1 MQPKGSIVVEC
12 GNALLKN
19 GYKLKILNTINFSK
33 SMHYN
38 PFAYVHSEKDILK
51 LVTTLMSNTK
61 GDGSGGDPFWEKS
74 ERLLLTA
81 LIAYL
86 HYEAPKEEQNFAT
99 LLEMLNTM
107 QVSEDDEDFQNPV
120 DLLFEDL
127 ARKKSN
133 SFAGRQYKLYKL
145 AAGYAPN
152 SGKSILGNFIQKLY
166 PENSVSNLSLGELGG
181 KFETESLLYSR
192 INISL
197 DLPQEVLNASA
208 VSKLKRITGGDSI
221 EIQRKNQG
229 ALKLDHNMKFL
240 FATNFPLRI
249 ESNDP
254 AFLDRIIF
262 LPFMNSVPKE
272 ERDPNLAKKL
282 WKERDAIVTKALQY
296 ARKLMKQGWQ
306 FPPIPD
312 VDCMRGIQRKNSMDY
327 LKEFLENHCE
337 MGDYNYFTATSDLR
351 RAYEAYCDENGTC
364 PCSATAFNKYM
375 EQAGGVRD
383 RKRLTASENPVWG
396 FYGIRLRP

>member
-1 MQPKGSIVVEC
+1 M
-12 GNALLKN
+12 
-19 GYKLKILNTINFSK
+19 
-33 SMHYN
+33 
-38 PFAYVHSEKDILK
+38 
-51 LVTTLMSNTK
+51 
-61 GDGSGGDPFWEKS
+61 
-74 ERLLLTA
+74 
-81 LIAYL
+81 
-86 HYEAPKEEQNFAT
+86 
-99 LLEMLNTM
+99 
-107 QVSEDDEDFQNPV
+107 
-120 DLLFEDL
+120 
-127 ARKKSN
+127 
-133 SFAGRQYKLYKL
+133 
-145 AAGYAPN
+145 
-152 SGKSILGNFIQKLY
+152 
-166 PENSVSNLSLGELGG
+166 
-181 KFETESLLYSR
+181 
-192 INISL
+192 
-197 DLPQEVLNASA
+197 
-208 VSKLKRITGGDSI
+208 SKLKRITGGDSI

>member
-1 MQPKGSIVVEC
+1 
-12 GNALLKN
+12 
-19 GYKLKILNTINFSK
+19 
-33 SMHYN
+33 
-38 PFAYVHSEKDILK
+38 
-51 LVTTLMSNTK
+51 
-61 GDGSGGDPFWEKS
+61 
-74 ERLLLTA
+74 
-81 LIAYL
+81 
-86 HYEAPKEEQNFAT
+86 
-99 LLEMLNTM
+99 
-107 QVSEDDEDFQNPV
+107 
-120 DLLFEDL
+120 
-127 ARKKSN
+127 
-133 SFAGRQYKLYKL
+133 
-145 AAGYAPN
+145 
-152 SGKSILGNFIQKLY
+152 
-166 PENSVSNLSLGELGG
+166 
-181 KFETESLLYSR
+181 
-192 INISL
+192 
-197 DLPQEVLNASA
+197 
-208 VSKLKRITGGDSI
+208 
-221 EIQRKNQG
+221 
-229 ALKLDHNMKFL
+229 MKFL